1 MKSMVSFHFAT
12 RSPWLPADC
21 FGRPIAAASGVRAS
35 QSPRAS
41 GLAMEEPALAENE
54 SNKFLG
60 YARKQAASLPAG
72 QPLYFSN
79 IVPEKTT
86 APAVAA
92 QALYHLLGLAM
103 KGAVKVEQ
111 PIAFG
116 EVRDLP

>member
-1 MKSMVSFHFAT
+1 
-12 RSPWLPADC
+12 
-21 FGRPIAAASGVRAS
+21 
-35 QSPRAS
+35 
-41 GLAMEEPALAENE
+41 MEEPALAENE

-60 YARKQAASLPAG
+60 YAHKQADSLPAG

-103 KGAVKVEQ
+103 KGAVKVDQ

-116 EVRDLP
+116 EVRLTVLLRLRRACCRTEQSVTQIAIELK

>member
-1 MKSMVSFHFAT
+1 
-12 RSPWLPADC
+12 
-21 FGRPIAAASGVRAS
+21 
-35 QSPRAS
+35 
-41 GLAMEEPALAENE
+41 MEEPALAENE

-60 YARKQAASLPAG
+60 YAHKQAASLPAG

-103 KGAVKVEQ
+103 KGAVKVDQ